1 MRNDLLLV
9 QGTGNP
15 NPWLGRRWC
24 RPTMNSMVDGVMGDV
39 FFALILSF
47 CFFGDLEIVLLKYV
61 GGML

>member
-1 MRNDLLLV
+1 
-9 QGTGNP
+9 
-15 NPWLGRRWC
+15 
-24 RPTMNSMVDGVMGDV
+24 MNSMVDGVMGDV